1 MKKRKTTSK
10 SLTNKQA
17 PSLDRAEAAVQTLIE
32 LVGEDAKREGLV
44 KTPKRVVKSFLELT
58 AGYKENPK
66 EILSTTFQQAYNE
79 MVVVKDIEF
88 WSLCEHHLLPFY
100 GTATVGYIPKKR
112 IVGLSKISR
121 LVHCFAR
128 RFQVQE
134 RMTEEIAHSMEKY
147 LDPQGVGVIIKARHT
162 CMNMRGAKASGVMM
176 TSCLLGQFRDSATR
190 SEFLSLR
197 GKSVESNSLS
207 TV

>member
-1 MKKRKTTSK
+1 MTRKSRPDSTE
-10 SLTNKQA
+10 
-17 PSLDRAEAAVQTLIE
+17 AEAAVRTLIDF
-32 LVGEDAKREGLV
+32 VGEDGNREGLV

-58 AGYKENPK
+58 SGYQESPK
-66 EILSTTFQQAYNE
+66 EILSTTFEQAYNE

-134 RMTEEIAHSMEKY
+134 RMTEEIAHSMQKY

-162 CMNMRGAKASGVMM
+162 CMNMRGARASGVMM
-176 TSCLLGQFRDSATR
+176 TSCLLGQFRDPATR
-190 SEFLSLR
+190 SEFLALR
-197 GKSVESNSLS
+197 GKPLDSNSLS
-207 TV
+207 TS